1 MFKLLKYVLKYWW
14 AAILAP
20 IFMVIEVS
28 MDMLITKQMQQM
40 IDIGIPSQDMDTIV
54 QIGLLMLGFVLIGV
68 LGGFLSGVFAN
79 IASCNFAND
88 LRKDVFDKIM
98 KLSYD
103 QTDKFS
109 TGSLVTRVTNDIT
122 QLQMFVA
129 QLIRMLIRSLG
140 MFILGIVFTLSI
152 SLKFGIVLAIILP
165 LELLIM
171 FFTMRKIFPIFTV
184 LQKKIDKINTIVHEN
199 VTGARVVKAFGKEQ
213 YEDERFET
221 ANADYMNTLFFI
233 NKIMALL
240 IPLFML
246 IVYGGQMI
254 IITIGSNSIFAGFDA
269 NIAPEISVGQVN
281 QAITY
286 ILMICFSL
294 IQVGM
299 IVSNVARAMASAKR
313 INEVLDC
320 ELEIQDGDLK
330 IEDVK
335 EVGTLEFKNVSFAYP
350 GSNGNV
356 LNEISFKINQG
367 ETVAIVG
374 ATGAGKTSLVNL
386 IPRFYDVTSGEVL
399 VDGHNVKEYNQR
411 DLRDKVSIALQ
422 KSELFAGTIRENIL
436 WGNEQASDEDVELA
450 CQIAQA
456 EEFILTKENKY
467 DEYVEEKGTS
477 LSGGQKQRL
486 SIARAIVKKPEILI
500 FDDSTSALD
509 LVTEAKLYKA
519 MRENINNTTR
529 IVVAQRV
536 ATAKNADK
544 IIVLDGGKIVDF
556 DTHEN
561 LLKNCAVY
569 QDIYNSQLKREGVF
583 NG

>member
-254 IITIGSNSIFAGFDA
+254 IIAIGSNSIFAGFDA
-269 NIAPEISVGQVN
+269 NTAPEISVGQVN

-356 LNEISFKINQG
+356 LNEISFKVNKG

-436 WGNEQASDEDVELA
+436 WGNEEASDEDVELA